1 MDVWKMSITYDG
13 CDWIVRVE
21 TGPGAHSIGLDSYKT
36 RGFVE
41 GPSDDMID
49 HRALNALSDA
59 LFEHVLEFKDRV
71 ALELLAKA
79 VVETDPLF

>member
-13 CDWIVRVE
+13 RDWIVRAE
-21 TGPGAHSIGLDSYKT
+21 TGAGAHSIGLDSYKM

-41 GPSDDMID
+41 GPSGDMID
-49 HRALNALSDA
+49 HRALNALGDT
-59 LFEHVLEFKDRV
+59 LFEIVQQFKDRV
-71 ALELLAKA
+71 ALELLAKD